1 MVKLFIILIAEN
13 LRSESNNQHELATI
27 ITRIW
32 AFWLLQLAC
41 NYVSVKFTAVFYR
54 FITIIHLCTMLNSL
68 YCIIKNCSR

>member
-27 ITRIW
+27 ITIIW

-41 NYVSVKFTAVFYR
+41 NYVSVKFIAVFYR